1 MPIFKDF
8 LNFAVF
14 LHSAETA
21 IKRTTMKSIK
31 NIYKIGKGPSSS
43 HTMGP
48 FKAVRHYL
56 EHHSDTDHLHVTL
69 YGSLA
74 ATGKGH
80 LTDWAIEEAFYTW
93 KWTDKETLECK
104 DKRGGDVVI
113 EWKHKETLQVHP
125 NGMKIASVNFD
136 GDIYDRWTYY
146 SVGGGD
152 IICMEMPVED
162 EDSSEI
168 YEMNTLKEILDW
180 CNKSGKSFWEYV
192 DETEGS
198 NYGFWDYLHLV
209 WDVMQKAVERGI
221 EQEGALPG
229 PLNMRR
235 KALSYFVRADGQSDA
250 FRTRGLIFAYA
261 LAVSEE
267 NASGGT
273 IVTAPTCGSCGVLPS
288 VLYHLKKTYG
298 FSDQRMV
305 RALATA
311 GLIGNIV
318 KHNASVSGAEV
329 GCQGEVGVACA
340 MAAGAVT
347 QLMGGS
353 PSQIEYAAEMGLE
366 HHLGLTCDPVGGLV
380 QIPCI
385 ERNAYAAAR
394 AFDAGIYSLYTD
406 GRHRVTFDQVVN
418 VMKQTGKDLP
428 SLYKETS
435 EGGLAK
441 EFE

>member
-1 MPIFKDF
+1 
-8 LNFAVF
+8 
-14 LHSAETA
+14 
-21 IKRTTMKSIK
+21 MKSIRD
-31 NIYKIGKGPSSS
+31 IYKIGKGPSSS

-56 EHHSDTDHLHVTL
+56 EHHEDTHHLHVTL

-80 LTDWAIEEAFYTW
+80 LTDIAIREAFSTW
-93 KWTDKETLECK
+93 QWTDKETLENK
-104 DKRGGDVVI
+104 TKRSGEVEI
-113 EWKHKETLQVHP
+113 EWKPKENLQVHP

-136 GDIYDRWTYY
+136 GDLYEKWTYY
-146 SVGGGD
+146 SIGGGD
-152 IICMEMPVED
+152 IICMECPVD
-162 EDSSEI
+162 EEEGSVDYDMTTLTEV
-168 YEMNTLKEILDW
+168 MNW
-180 CNKSGKSFWEYV
+180 CNNTGKNYWEYADMV
-192 DETEGS
+192 ES
-198 NYGFWDYLHLV
+198 RSYGFWDHLELV
-209 WDVMQKAVERGI
+209 WKVMQEAVERGI

-229 PLNMRR
+229 PLNIRR
-235 KALSYFVRADGQSDA
+235 KALSYHVRAFGQGDT
-250 FRTRGLIFAYA
+250 FKTRGLVFAYA

-267 NASGGT
+267 NACGGT
-273 IVTAPTCGSCGVLPS
+273 IVTAPTCGSCGVMPS
-288 VLYHLKKTYG
+288 VLYHMKKRYN
-298 FSDQRMV
+298 FSDTRIL

-311 GLIGNIV
+311 GLIGTIV

-340 MAAGAVT
+340 MAAAAVA

-366 HHLGLTCDPVGGLV
+366 HHLGLTCDPIGGLV

-394 AFDAGIYSLYTD
+394 AMDAGIYALYTD
-406 GRHRVTFDQVVN
+406 GLHRVSFDQVVE

-441 EFE
+441 TL